1 VCVYIWENSALR
13 YSLILI
19 LCLLIVGCNSNQQ
32 PKTSTPNPN
41 EIQRGGV
48 YATKNKEGQYA
59 ISKVLEVDDTAVHL
73 RFYNEKFPEIPKTI
87 DTSKLTY
94 LIGHAPLAKAGFFN
108 DSPKLIVV
116 ENVRDQELEGY
127 KIYLEAMKGN

>member
-1 VCVYIWENSALR
+1 MR
-13 YSLILI
+13 YSLVCV
-19 LCLLIVGCNSNQQ
+19 LCLLIAVCNSNKQAK
-32 PKTSTPNPN
+32 PGMSNSN

-59 ISKVLEVDDTAVHL
+59 ISKVLEVDDSAVHL
-73 RFYNEKFPEIPKTI
+73 RFYNEKFPELPKEI
-87 DTSKLTY
+87 DTSKLTF

-108 DSPKLIVV
+108 DQPQLINV
-116 ENVRDQELEGY
+116 EKVSDGELEGY